1 MKKFK
6 VTGMSCSACSA
17 RVERAVSSLDGVSS
31 CSVNLLTA
39 SMTVETS
46 LADSQII
53 EAVIKA
59 GYGASVY
66 TDTLADKGVTDTEKR
81 EEKRLYLRLALSI
94 VLLIP
99 LMYLSMGYVMFS
111 FPLPAF
117 LVTRPHT
124 IAIIQM
130 CLALLVMIVNKR
142 FFINGARAALKG
154 APNMD
159 TLVSLGSLV
168 AFLWSVYLLIPMAS
182 AEVGMQEHYLHSL
195 YFESAGMI
203 LTLITVGKMLEAKAK
218 GRTTN
223 AIRSLIE
230 LTPSEARV
238 IRDGEEITLP
248 VDEILLGD
256 IFVVRP
262 GERVALDGVVVSGE
276 GSVDESMLTGESLP
290 QEKSEGSLVYGATV
304 NQNGVLYCRVTALK
318 SDTAMAKIV
327 KMVEDASE
335 TKAPIAKLA
344 DKVSGIF
351 VPVVLL
357 IALATTV
364 IWFFVNGDL
373 GHALSRGI
381 SVLVISCPCALGLAT
396 PVAIM
401 VGSGI
406 GAKRGILFKT
416 AEALEVSGR
425 AKIVALDKTGTVT
438 EGKPSVTDFVLI
450 EGKRDESL
458 KIARSIEA
466 GSEHPIGRAIYNYAS
481 SLTESGAVISDFE
494 AVFGVGV
501 RAKMNGEY
509 IYGASYDFI
518 KREFAGKSIP
528 VSTYE
533 RLSREGKTVVFIT
546 AGDRI
551 LCAFGLLDTV
561 KEDSVE
567 AISRLHKMGI
577 RVSIISGDNAGSVG
591 EIART
596 VGVSDFYAEVRPDE
610 KETVVRELKTRG
622 TVLMVGDGINDAP
635 ALTTADVGM
644 AIGKGTDIAIESA
657 DVVLS
662 KSSLLDVCDAI
673 LLGRATLRT
682 IRQNLFWAFF
692 YNAIG
697 IPLATG
703 ALSGIFG
710 WELHPMFGAFAMSI
724 SSLFVVSNALR
735 LNITNIFPPR
745 HKIKSDSEEKT
756 AIQIKKG
763 DIKMEKVMHI
773 EGIMCPHCEKRIK
786 DALEGVSGVEAAL
799 VSHTEGTA
807 RITLSTDVD
816 DAVLIGAVDAA
827 GYVTKEIEVVR

>member
-1 MKKFK
+1 
-6 VTGMSCSACSA
+6 MSCSACSA
-17 RVERAVSSLDGVSS
+17 RVEKAVSSLDGVQS
-31 CSVNLLTA
+31 CSVNLLTGTMNVDSA
-39 SMTVETS
+39 
-46 LADSQII
+46 LADGEII

-59 GYGASVY
+59 GYGASAS
-66 TDTLADKGVTDTEKR
+66 TDTLPDKKKSDVDKK
-81 EEKRLYLRLALSI
+81 EERKLFLRLISSII
-94 VLLIP
+94 VLLP
-99 LMYLSMGYVMFS
+99 LMYLSMGYVMLS
-111 FPLPAF
+111 LPLPAF
-117 LVTRPHT
+117 LATRPHT

-130 CLALLVMIVNKR
+130 CLALFVMLINKR
-142 FFINGARAALKG
+142 FFINGTRAVLKG

-159 TLVSLGSLV
+159 TLVSLGSFV

-182 AEVGMQEHYLHSL
+182 ADAGMQEHYLHKL

-218 GRTTN
+218 GKTTS
-223 AIRSLIE
+223 AIKSLIE
-230 LTPSEARV
+230 LTPNEANV
-238 IRDGEEITLP
+238 IKDGREITMA
-248 VDEILLGD
+248 VDDILLGD

-262 GERVALDGVVVSGE
+262 GGKIPLDAVVVSGE
-276 GSVDESMLTGESLP
+276 GSVDESALTGESLP
-290 QEKSEGSLVYGATV
+290 QDKSEGSLVYGATV

-327 KMVEDASE
+327 KMVEQASE
-335 TKAPIAKLA
+335 TKAPIAKIA

-351 VPVVLL
+351 VPIVLL
-357 IALATTV
+357 ISLATIL
-364 IWFFVNGDL
+364 IWFFLNGDL
-373 GHALSRGI
+373 GNALSRGI

-425 AKIVALDKTGTVT
+425 AKIVALDKTGTIT
-438 EGKPSVTDFVLI
+438 EGKPSVTDFVSI
-450 EGKRDESL
+450 DGDRDEAL
-458 KIARSIEA
+458 KIAKALEE
-466 GSEHPIGRAIYNYAS
+466 GSEHPIGRAIYSYTS
-481 SLTESGAVISDFE
+481 KLTEQNAEISDFE
-494 AVFGVGV
+494 AIFGLGV
-501 RAKMNGEY
+501 RAKLDGEY
-509 IYGASYDFI
+509 VYGASYDFI
-518 KREFAGKSIP
+518 KREFTNNPIP

-533 RLSREGKTVVFIT
+533 RLSSEGKTVVFIT
-546 AGDRI
+546 RGDRI

-561 KEDSVE
+561 KADSIE
-567 AISRLHKMGI
+567 AVSRLHKMGI
-577 RVSIISGDNAGSVG
+577 KVSIISGDNAGSVG
-591 EIART
+591 AIAKA
-596 VGVSDFYAEVRPDE
+596 VGVSDFSFEVRPDS
-610 KETVVRELKTRG
+610 KEEVVRELKARG

-635 ALTTADVGM
+635 ALTSADVGM

-692 YNAIG
+692 YNVIG

-703 ALSGIFG
+703 AFSGVFG
-710 WELHPMFGAFAMSI
+710 WELHPMFGAFAMSL

-735 LNITNIFPPR
+735 LNVTNIFPGR
-745 HKIKSDSEEKT
+745 SKMKSESNE
-756 AIQIKKG
+756 IILPQKG
-763 DIKMEKVMHI
+763 DFEMEKVMHI

-786 DALEGVSGVEAAL
+786 DALEGLEGVKAAL

-807 RITLSTDVD
+807 RITLSADVD
-816 DAVLIGAVDAA
+816 NEILVSTVDAA
-827 GYVTKEIEVVR
+827 GYKTKSVEAVK